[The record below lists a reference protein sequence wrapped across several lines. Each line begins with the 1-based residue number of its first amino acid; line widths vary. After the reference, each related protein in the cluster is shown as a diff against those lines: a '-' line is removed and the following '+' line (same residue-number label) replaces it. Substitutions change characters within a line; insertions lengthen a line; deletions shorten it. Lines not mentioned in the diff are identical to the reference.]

1 MTEEGGLASELT
13 GLRVAVAKRKGW
25 HQDSIEIL
33 KQTEDPEEA
42 YRLGASHEARLR
54 RASAAQIEHS
64 TSTRWRLLVLVSA
77 VVVGCVL
84 VGSYLFWASRGPSQS
99 ADAALDDP
107 GWRELGIVQNSPLE
121 DLPTLPPETTV
132 DIAEEPTLEDL
143 PTLPPETTVDIAEEP
158 TLEDLPTL
166 PPETTVDIAEE
177 PTFTP
182 MTVRPEIRNRS
193 AVIRAMERNYP
204 PFLLERGIGG
214 QALIWLFID
223 EQGQVANTQIANSS
237 GNFRLDQAALDVAS
251 VYEFTPAL
259 NGDEVVPVWIQVP
272 ITFVVR

>member
-158 TLEDLPTL
+158 T
-166 PPETTVDIAEE
+166 
-177 PTFTP
+177 FTP